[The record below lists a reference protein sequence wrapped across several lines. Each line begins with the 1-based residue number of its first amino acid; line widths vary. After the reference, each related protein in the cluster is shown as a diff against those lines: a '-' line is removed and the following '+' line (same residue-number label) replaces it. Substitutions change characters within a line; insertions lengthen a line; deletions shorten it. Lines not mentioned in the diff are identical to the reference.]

1 MFKVYNE
8 LSVLVMVTDYEDEAD
23 FFAWL
28 HDGYYTKGQEERRIK
43 MAGRMETQKTLF
55 LDKKDYNTFMDF
67 TFLIVDLVSNLD
79 EEELDELQEALEQF
93 VNRVNVQMEED

>member
-1 MFKVYNE
+1 
-8 LSVLVMVTDYEDEAD
+8 
-23 FFAWL
+23 
-28 HDGYYTKGQEERRIK
+28 

-93 VNRVNVQMEED
+93 VNRVNVQIEED

>member
-1 MFKVYNE
+1 
-8 LSVLVMVTDYEDEAD
+8 
-23 FFAWL
+23 
-28 HDGYYTKGQEERRIK
+28 

-79 EEELDELQEALEQF
+79 EEELDELQEAFEQF